1 MASPSPTPERA
12 IYGFVLYLLSIILV
26 VLYLFW
32 ALLPEHLL
40 HSFGL
45 TYWPDKHWVISA
57 PIFLVTFICIIPLFY
72 VATSFANTI
81 PLNNINTITDAA
93 AHDSVDSDKLPN
105 GAIPSISDLD
115 LSAINKCLYLKDA
128 IH

>member
-57 PIFLVTFICIIPLFY
+57 PIFLGESTHDIPLEPTVMWLDVDFLF
-72 VATSFANTI
+72 TS
-81 PLNNINTITDAA
+81 
-93 AHDSVDSDKLPN
+93 SDFHLHYSFVLRRDELCQYDPTQQHQHHN
-105 GAIPSISDLD
+105 
-115 LSAINKCLYLKDA
+115 
-128 IH
+128 